1 MGDEPNR
8 IERLAAALKDAL
20 GGRLYA
26 SIAEAANQLGVCP
39 NTIRNAVYDGRLI
52 GARMVRNGPVR
63 IWVEELARFICQ
75 CEQNS
80 LPKPKR
86 TARRRPIPKS

>member
-20 GGRLYA
+20 SGRLFA
-26 SIAEAANQLGVCP
+26 TIAEAANQLGVCQ

-63 IWVEELARFICQ
+63 IWVAELARFIMP
-75 CEQNS
+75 CEAQS
-80 LPKPKR
+80 LLHKYCLANAIRAKR
-86 TARRRPIPKS
+86 R